1 LIVHPERAVPYLRV
15 NERIALHTTGRS
27 AQHRKNKRRSRGV
40 KLSQY
45 RAMCNL
51 MKDFDALRRL
61 REAVREAEADAE
73 SSPAKLAKKL
83 RKKRNAARLKGFKQ
97 RQRAARRR
105 R

>member
-1 LIVHPERAVPYLRV
+1 M
-15 NERIALHTTGRS
+15 
-27 AQHRKNKRRSRGV
+27 

-51 MKDFDALRRL
+51 MKEFGALRRL
-61 REAVREAEADAE
+61 REAVRAAEEDAV

-83 RKKRNAARLKGFKQ
+83 RKKRNAARLKALAN
-97 RQRAARRR
+97 RQRAARRPR

>member
-1 LIVHPERAVPYLRV
+1 M
-15 NERIALHTTGRS
+15 
-27 AQHRKNKRRSRGV
+27 

-51 MKDFDALRRL
+51 MKNLDALSRL
-61 REAVREAEADAE
+61 REAVRAAEEDAV

-83 RKKRNAARLKGFKQ
+83 RKKRNAARLKALSDRK
-97 RQRAARRR
+97 RAARRPR